1 MTEWLMRLGLWLAKQ
16 NGWVEPIVV
25 PPGPAEDLRMR
36 LHEAETKLHMRG
48 VALHDAQDR
57 VAHLERR
64 LAQPYAPSVSTEVM
78 TRAGELIRV
87 QEPIDRSGEA
97 KRHAVYAQ
105 LIKNY
110 PTLPKRELALA
121 IEVALT
127 KEG

>member
-1 MTEWLMRLGLWLAKQ
+1 MTEWLMRFGLWLAKQ
-16 NGWVEPIVV
+16 NGWTEPIVV

-57 VAHLERR
+57 VTQLERR
-64 LAQPYAPSVSTEVM
+64 LVQPYAPAVSTGVM
-78 TRAGELIRV
+78 ARTGELIRA
-87 QEPIDRSGEA
+87 QDALDRSGEA

-105 LIKNY
+105 LIKDY